1 MSNEIEKILCA
12 AIWFSNGKQYPYQP
26 KNIDEGIVLCGH
38 RHGVIFQ
45 QFRFFA
51 TDVLKLDVAG
61 RHALEIFEKE
71 QGFLTNFNRFVGRE
85 EAAQI
90 AFDAGQTQEKLKW
103 ERLKVMMNYPT
114 HQDS

>member
-1 MSNEIEKILCA
+1 MTEKMIVE
-12 AIWFSNGKQYPYQP
+12 FQP

-61 RHALEIFEKE
+61 RHSLEIYEKE
-71 QGFLTNFNRFVGRE
+71 QGFLTNYNRFVGRE
-85 EAAQI
+85 EAAEI
-90 AFDAGQTQEKLKW
+90 ALFAGQIKKPIKTLYSEDL
-103 ERLKVMMNYPT
+103 Y
-114 HQDS
+114 

>member
-1 MSNEIEKILCA
+1 MKNDGIERILCA
-12 AIWFSNGKQYPYQP
+12 AIWFTNEGKQVLFQP
-26 KNIDEGIVLCGH
+26 KNINEGIVLCGH
-38 RHGVIFQ
+38 RHAVIFQ

-61 RHALEIFEKE
+61 RHSLEIYEKE

-90 AFDAGQTQEKLKW
+90 AFDAGQTKEKLIKLFS
-103 ERLKVMMNYPT
+103 EDLY
-114 HQDS
+114 

>member
-1 MSNEIEKILCA
+1 MKGDNVERILCA
-12 AIWFSNGKQYPYQP
+12 AIWFSNGKQYLYQP

-45 QFRFFA
+45 QWQFFN
-51 TDVLKLDVAG
+51 TDVLNLNVAG
-61 RHALEIFEKE
+61 RHSVNVYEKE

-90 AFDAGQTQEKLKW
+90 AFDAGQTKEKLV
-103 ERLKVMMNYPT
+103 RLFSEDLY
-114 HQDS
+114 